1 MTAYQLKNIAI
12 LTVKG
17 VGFRCIFW
25 GISRDEAV
33 NRLNNSVL
41 EEKGVLLMDFG
52 ANKTPAEVIRE
63 GAFGGTYFRDIYSSV
78 TGKWYRNSWREF
90 DQLKDI
96 DLKYYCSSNYDVSV
110 NKYGVKC
117 ETSFRFWE
125 NKGWINKI
133 DPYGSFQWYLDA
145 GWVRKRNIM
154 KDKLIDGKKL

>member
-1 MTAYQLKNIAI
+1 MLI
-12 LTVKG
+12 LDAFSG
-17 VGFRCIFW
+17 

-33 NRLNNSVL
+33 NTLDNSVL
-41 EEKGVLLMDFG
+41 EEKGVLLMDLG

-78 TGKWYRNSWREF
+78 TEKWYRNSWREF
-90 DQLKDI
+90 HQLKDI

-110 NKYGVKC
+110 NKYGLKF

-125 NKGWINKI
+125 NKGLINKI
-133 DPYGSFQWYLDA
+133 DPYGWFQWYLDT
-145 GWVRKRNIM
+145 GWVGKWKIV